1 MGETPRNTKPGVIS
15 AESCYLKYLIL
26 TCTMVLLTI
35 IITMCA
41 ATIPPFRDLCEKLYL
56 PSAFFVLGIIP
67 MGVFLFAKNVQERF
81 PLNYA
86 LVVLALLLLSFA
98 IPGITAALW
107 LWNIL
112 SWTLTMAVSVGALIF
127 GYKME
132 KLSKT
137 SSIIVLSFAGG
148 ITVVGIIVLITLK
161 VTLNGIISTI
171 LPALIIVFAILMVLY
186 LTGQGIKRC
195 SKADTSS
202 ILPIWL
208 TVITWTGVVLIYLS
222 ISVMLPR
229 T

>member
-1 MGETPRNTKPGVIS
+1 
-15 AESCYLKYLIL
+15 
-26 TCTMVLLTI
+26 MVLLTI

-56 PSAFFVLGIIP
+56 PIPFFVLGIIP
-67 MGVFLFAKNVQERF
+67 MGVFLLAKNIQERF
-81 PLNYA
+81 PLNYV

-98 IPGITAALW
+98 IPGIKAALQ

-112 SWTLTMAVSVGALIF
+112 SWTLTIAVSVSALIF

-132 KLSKT
+132 KLSKK
-137 SSIIVLSFAGG
+137 SSIILLSLAGG
-148 ITVVGIIVLITLK
+148 LALVGIIVLITLK
-161 VTLNGIISTI
+161 VTVHGIISTI

-202 ILPIWL
+202 MLPIWL
-208 TVITWTGVVLIYLS
+208 TMITWTCVILIYVS
-222 ISVMLPR
+222 ISLTLPR
-229 T
+229 TQSGKQTNK